1 MDPLRHPAPLPAA
14 SPAWRHRARVLK
26 ALGHPTRLFL
36 VDHLS
41 RGARCVC
48 ELTALV
54 DADVSTVSR
63 HLGVLRE
70 AGIVD
75 DERRGAQ
82 VFYRLVA
89 PAVSELLRGAERVA
103 RDALARD
110 AAALAE
116 LAGSAEGNAPRRAPA
131 EARS

>member
-1 MDPLRHPAPLPAA
+1 MSDRGLLPPT
-14 SPAWRHRARVLK
+14 SPAWRQRARVLK

-41 RGARCVC
+41 GGETCVC
-48 ELTALV
+48 ELADLV
-54 DADVSTVSR
+54 GADVSTVSR

-70 AGIVD
+70 AGILA

-89 PAVSELLRGAERVA
+89 PAALDLLRGAERVA
-103 RDALARD
+103 RGAVARD

-116 LAGSAEGNAPRRAPA
+116 LAGGGRPHRERA
-131 EARS
+131 EAVP